1 MGETESKPEEQEEPP
16 KEALR
21 AENVAAFQQ
30 QLNLKPPKVPKS
42 SFITAS
48 LPEVDDEEVDGG
60 TYGLSRYDL
69 KPKFF
74 RQGFGAKERPIGLP
88 NKETIAIGV
97 TPPEPDIPN
106 NVQSKDHGK
115 DSAEQVKT
123 VVKYGIVVNNQ
134 SSNPQEREHIGTQ
147 KTEKVLRNK
156 ERAFT
161 TNQNLHQQG
170 DKKLAVPLPQLMQ
183 QDSGVM
189 SSILDNSL
197 LDFSRE
203 EDHLEKHIKRSVQNF

>member
-1 MGETESKPEEQEEPP
+1 MGETESKPEEKEEPL
-16 KEALR
+16 KEAVTP
-21 AENVAAFQQ
+21 EHVAAFQQ
-30 QLNLKPPKVPKS
+30 HNLRPPKVPKS

-60 TYGLSRYDL
+60 SYGLSRYDL

-106 NVQSKDHGK
+106 YVQNKDHGK
-115 DSAEQVKT
+115 DSAEQDKT

-134 SSNPQEREHIGTQ
+134 SPSPQEREHIGTQ

-161 TNQNLHQQG
+161 TNQNLHQAG

-183 QDSGVM
+183 QDSGAM